1 MEHLTAAIEQIRPQ
15 LQGTTRHGLTMTGEL
30 VDLFENRADGVGR
43 LATAAASSINSTDL
57 RIYGGRAG
65 FHAPSDAVRHWQAI
79 ASANWHASA
88 AFASSRIKQGLFAD
102 VGSTT
107 SDLVAFRDGRV
118 EFSGY
123 SDEERLTSEELVYT
137 GVTRTPVMAIADR
150 VPFAGASQLV
160 MAEHFATM
168 SDIHRLTGELPA
180 DADQQ
185 ATADGRGKTLGDSA
199 RRLARMLG
207 RDADPADLAPWRQLA
222 WHLSERQ
229 SDKCSRRRTAFCRSL
244 LAEDAPVVGAGVS
257 RSRQA
262 VGGTV
267 AAALCRFQR
276 AGQRRRSGHGMGGA
290 LRAGGGRCHSRR
302 ALVNVRAINGR
313 ADIVK
318 PRWA

>member
-1 MEHLTAAIEQIRPQ
+1 M
-15 LQGTTRHGLTMTGEL
+15 
-30 VDLFENRADGVGR
+30 
-43 LATAAASSINSTDL
+43 AASSFSNADL
-57 RIYGGRAG
+57 RIYGGRDG
-65 FHAPSDAVRHWQAI
+65 FHAPSDAVRHWRAI

-88 AFASSRIKQGLFAD
+88 AFAASRSKQGLFVD

-118 EFSGY
+118 EFTGY

-150 VPFAGASQLV
+150 VPFGGASQLV

-168 SDIHRLTGELPA
+168 ADIHRLTGELPA

-185 ATADGRGKTLGDSA
+185 ATADGRGKTPGDSA

-229 SDKCSRRRTAFCRSL
+229 SDKLHDSGGPRFV
-244 LAEDAPVVGAGVS
+244 EDACWLKTRRSSAPESAVS
-257 RSRQA
+257 SS
-262 VGGTV
+262 GGWRNGCGGPMSISARWSAEMFRHTEWAARCAP
-267 AAALCRFQR
+267 AAA
-276 AGQRRRSGHGMGGA
+276 
-290 LRAGGGRCHSRR
+290 
-302 ALVNVRAINGR
+302 VAIL
-313 ADIVK
+313 AA
-318 PRWA
+318 RW